1 MGFIIVLIT
10 GAETTAIST
19 KRLFV
24 LPVSGLQRPHC
35 FQEQMTRLEITFE
48 TLSTRFVRQVH
59 VNR

>member
-10 GAETTAIST
+10 GAETTATST

-24 LPVSGLQRPHC
+24 LPVSGLQRPPSL
-35 FQEQMTRLEITFE
+35 QEQMTRLGITFE